1 MTDFIRCYIP
11 KRRREKKTAGG
22 LLCCNY
28 LSGEPVVDM
37 EEGRPLLVRRPE
49 SRLTLGN
56 FMRAQLYSAVATL
69 KIGMELLTEGESV
82 KLDRLMGHGGLFKTP
97 EAGQKIMAAAIGVPV
112 SVMENCRRGRRVGY
126 RAAGGIY
133 AERRGND
140 TGAVHGT
147 ERLYGYA
154 NHRKGSGSRG
164 HCRIY
169 RLYARISGTSGC

>member
-1 MTDFIRCYIP
+1 
-11 KRRREKKTAGG
+11 
-22 LLCCNY
+22 
-28 LSGEPVVDM
+28 
-37 EEGRPLLVRRPE
+37 
-49 SRLTLGN
+49 
-56 FMRAQLYSAVATL
+56 
-69 KIGMELLTEGESV
+69 
-82 KLDRLMGHGGLFKTP
+82 MGHGGLFKTP

-112 SVMENCRRGRRVGY
+112 SVMEN
-126 RAAGGIY
+126 AGEGGAWGIALL
-133 AERRGND
+133 AEYMLSGEGID